1 MITCL
6 VGVWLFLGVGGAFA
20 KAHAA
25 IDLRSV
31 PSQQRVE
38 AIWYCAGRFRVR
50 LKDGSRREFSEI
62 DLRLK
67 IDSGPL
73 GPRPGLPVLV
83 PAGSLGDRANLV
95 FSSPE
100 ELKAMLVHSCD
111 EMDNR

>member
-1 MITCL
+1 MTCL
-6 VGVWLFLGVGGAFA
+6 VWVWLLLGVGGAFV

-25 IDLRSV
+25 LDLRSV

-38 AIWYCAGRFRVR
+38 ALSYCAGTFRLRF
-50 LKDGSRREFSEI
+50 KDGSRREFSEI

-73 GPRPGLPVLV
+73 GSRPGLPVLV
-83 PAGSLGDRANLV
+83 PAGSVGDRANLV

-100 ELKAMLVHSCD
+100 ELKTMLVHSCE
-111 EMDNR
+111 EMESR